1 MTVFV
6 LVGGLG
12 TRLAALHPDRPKVLV
27 EVAGRA
33 FVDRVIDGLAEQ
45 GVRDVVLCAGHRA
58 EAVRAHVEARPGSA
72 PDARVRLVEE
82 PAPLGTAGAL
92 AFARA
97 STAHAD
103 ETFLAVNGDTWAEFD
118 AGALLAL
125 HRALDADAT
134 LACYRVDDA
143 SARGTVE
150 SGDDGRV
157 TAFRE
162 KADHG
167 PAWVSGGV
175 YALEPRALAGVP
187 TDRATSLE
195 SDVFPALLARGRTLG
210 AWRSTGAFWDMG
222 TPEGLA
228 RAEKAFASPGGAA

>member
-1 MTVFV
+1 VTGFV

-33 FVDRVIDGLAEQ
+33 FVDHVIDGLAAQ
-45 GVRDVVLCAGHRA
+45 GVDDVVLCAGHRA
-58 EAVRAHVEARPGSA
+58 DAVRV
-72 PDARVRLVEE
+72 VEE
-82 PAPLGTAGAL
+82 PLPLGTAGAL
-92 AFARA
+92 AYARHA
-97 STAHAD
+97 AGHAD

-118 AGALLAL
+118 APALLAL

-143 SARGTVE
+143 RARGTVE
-150 SGDDGRV
+150 RDDAGHL

-175 YALEPRALAGVP
+175 YALEPRALDGVA
-187 TDRATSLE
+187 TDRASSLE
-195 SDVFPALLARGRTLG
+195 RDVFPALLARGRTLG
-210 AWRSTGAFWDMG
+210 AWASAGTFWDMG

-228 RAEKAFASPGGAA
+228 RAERAFAGKGGGA

>member
-1 MTVFV
+1 VTGFV

-33 FVDRVIDGLAEQ
+33 FVDHVIDGLAAQ
-45 GVRDVVLCAGHRA
+45 GVDDVVLCAGHRA
-58 EAVRAHVEARPGSA
+58 DAVRAHVAAHDRA
-72 PDARVRLVEE
+72 AAVRVVEE
-82 PAPLGTAGAL
+82 PLPLGTAGAL
-92 AFARA
+92 AYARHA
-97 STAHAD
+97 AGHAH

-118 AGALLAL
+118 APALLAL

-150 SGDDGRV
+150 RDDAGHL

-167 PAWVSGGV
+167 PAWVSDGV
-175 YALEPRALAGVP
+175 YALEPRALVGVP
-187 TDRATSLE
+187 TDRASSLE
-195 SDVFPALLARGRTLG
+195 RDVFPALLARGRMLG
-210 AWRSTGAFWDMG
+210 AWASQGTFWDMG

-228 RAEKAFASPGGAA
+228 RAERAFTGKGGSA

>member
-1 MTVFV
+1 MTAFV

-12 TRLAALHPDRPKVLV
+12 TRLAELFPDQPKALVP
-27 EVAGRA
+27 VAGRA
-33 FVDRVIDGLAEQ
+33 FVDRVLEGLARQ
-45 GVRDVVLCAGHRA
+45 GVDRVVLCAGHRGA
-58 EAVRAHVEARPGSA
+58 DVRAHVAARAQGAA
-72 PDARVRLVEE
+72 PAVRVVEE

-92 AFARA
+92 AYARA
-97 STAHAD
+97 AVVHAD
-103 ETFLAVNGDTWAEFD
+103 ETFLVLNGDTWAEFD
-118 AGALLAL
+118 CEALLAL
-125 HRALDADAT
+125 HRSLAADAT

-150 SGDDGRV
+150 AADDGRL

-162 KADHG
+162 KADEG

-175 YALEPRALAGVP
+175 YALEPRALEGVP

-195 SDVFPALLARGRTLG
+195 RDVFPRLLAQKRTLA
-210 AWRSTGAFWDMG
+210 AWRAPGRFWDMG

-228 RAEKAFASPGGAA
+228 RAEQAFAHEGGGA